1 MFLAKPYGDPPII
14 LKEHLDRVAGEGG
27 ALVDAYPYCQSK
39 YKKYVK
45 KSLRDQ
51 VCRAGQYHDWG
62 KAHPKWQKPC
72 KADRDYHLKTGK
84 YGNNLRNAGFRHEFD
99 SLRQTNKNGL
109 KLSEG
114 EKAAIAAH
122 HGKLSYAPK
131 NKKRWLK
138 DNRGVY
144 KKEWEYFNGLVHGKY
159 SKYSIK
165 ELLIKRYEI
174 AGVRSFLRFA
184 DSRVSARESG
194 TCIPPINHEFE
205 INENQYPE
213 LRPVQEA
220 ALEHAEKQEIILRA
234 PTGSGKTW
242 AALLWANQQI
252 NMLNNAD
259 RLIIA
264 MPTRFTSNSL
274 SMDVSKNIGETGLYH
289 SSAWFKYDEL
299 KKGKDQKKKDALDEE
314 LRMARY
320 LMMPANITTIDHL
333 LMCLTGTREDHHHI
347 FFSLMHACV
356 VIDEADFYDPFVQA
370 NIVKLLEVLRIFDIR
385 IMIMSATVPASAQE
399 QYSINALIDPY
410 NKDNPINTEAKKE
423 ALRTRCNVV
432 RHGKCTPEKLLNQLL
447 IDAELQPT
455 IIFANTVQRALQ
467 YYDWFKDKAISPDIY
482 HSRFT
487 EPDKKR
493 LEEKIIKKLGKK
505 AWEDRSAHG
514 VVILTQIG
522 EMSLNISAP
531 FMISDVCPFDRLA
544 QRAGRL
550 SRFEGMEAGR
560 LHTVIPIKNEA
571 IYPAPYGEYNRK
583 NKEWIPYAAF
593 TETLVKLKNG
603 PYSAAD
609 FTKEVNSLYPKSER
623 FEGQAEHNQEK
634 LEEHL
639 KNDWLILPAAK
650 TGEKDFE
657 TDEWRSRNIPQQQ
670 TVLTQMP
677 DSYISYREYHKFELE
692 YGISCPMYQIGKG
705 KSLNRVEDATV
716 FVGNEEKEQ
725 PIIVSNIYSR
735 TIGLIL
741 DEDRERPTEDQF
753 V

>member
-1 MFLAKPYGDPPII
+1 MFLAKPYGNPPII
-14 LKEHLDRVAGEGG
+14 LTEHLDRVAGEGG
-27 ALVDAYPYCQSK
+27 TLVDAYPFCQSK
-39 YKKYVK
+39 YKKYTK
-45 KSLRDQ
+45 KSLKDQ
-51 VCRAGQYHDWG
+51 VVRAGQYHDWG
-62 KAHPKWQKPC
+62 KAHPKWQEPC

-99 SLRQTNKNGL
+99 SLRQANKNSL
-109 KLSEG
+109 ELSEG
-114 EKAAIAAH
+114 EKIAIAAH
-122 HGKLSYAPK
+122 HGKLSYK
-131 NKKRWLK
+131 HKHRWLS
-138 DNRGVY
+138 DNKGIY
-144 KKEWEYFNGLVHGKY
+144 KKEWEYFNGLVHGRY
-159 SKYSIK
+159 SKTSLK
-165 ELLIKRYEI
+165 KLLQKRYEI

-194 TCIPPINHEFE
+194 TYIPPSHHEFE
-205 INENQYPE
+205 INKNRYSE

-220 ALEHAEKQEIILRA
+220 ALEHAKKQEIILRA

-242 AALLWANQQI
+242 AALLWANKQI
-252 NMLNNAD
+252 NVLKNAD

-274 SMDVSKNIGETGLYH
+274 SVDVSENIDETGLYH

-320 LMMPANITTIDHL
+320 LMMPVNITTIDHL

-347 FFSLMHACV
+347 FFSLMHSCV

-385 IMIMSATVPASAQE
+385 IMIMSATVPASARE
-399 QYSINALIDPY
+399 QYSIDALIDPY
-410 NKDNPINTEAKKE
+410 DEKKPINLKAKNE

-432 RHGKCTPEKLLNQLL
+432 RHGKCTPKELLNELS
-447 IDAELQPT
+447 IDEELQPT

-467 YYDWFKDKAISPDIY
+467 YYDWFQDRSISPDIY

-493 LEEKIIKKLGKK
+493 IEEKIIKKLGKK
-505 AWEDRSAHG
+505 AWEDGSAHG

-560 LHTVIPIKNEA
+560 LHTIIPIKNEA

-583 NKEWIPYAAF
+583 NKEWIAYDAF
-593 TETLVKLKNG
+593 TQTLKKLKNG
-603 PYSAAD
+603 SYSAAD
-609 FTKEVNSLYPKSER
+609 FTKEVNSLYPMSEP
-623 FEGQAEHNQEK
+623 FEGQAKWNQGK
-634 LEEHL
+634 LDEHL

-657 TDEWRSRNIPQQQ
+657 TDNWRSRNIPQQQ
-670 TVLTQMP
+670 TVLTLTPEKYM
-677 DSYISYREYHKFELE
+677 SHREYQEFELK
-692 YGISCPMYQIGKG
+692 YGVSCPIYQISKG
-705 KSLNRVEDATV
+705 KSLKRVHDDRIII
-716 FVGNEEKEQ
+716 GNDENEK
-725 PIIVSNIYSR
+725 IVKVSNSYSR